1 MFIFKSSEQS
11 GESGFSGRQI
21 KEALDKSQAI
31 ISFTPDGIILH
42 ANENFLSATGY
53 RLEDIV
59 GKHHSIF
66 CEDAYTRTAEYK
78 EFWADLRDGKFQ
90 SNSFKRINRSGKAIY
105 IQATYNPIH
114 DVDGSVVGVIKY
126 CTDITIPTLK
136 TAEAVARTQ
145 ASITFTPEGVIKD
158 TNDTFLAAT
167 GYRLDE
173 IQGQHHRMFCP
184 PDIVNSSEY
193 QSFWA
198 DLAAGASNT
207 GEFKRINS
215 HGDILWLRAS
225 YSPDYD
231 NTGKVVSVTK
241 HANDITEERK
251 VKERTIDISTTT
263 ASAIA
268 EMNQSITEI
277 SKSMS
282 VARERA
288 QLTSSSV
295 DGTKEIVGRLSTT
308 SESMSKTV
316 EFIYSIAD
324 QINLLALNAAVEA
337 ARAGE
342 AGRGF
347 AVVAGEVKNLASSAT
362 NFTQSIAKE
371 IEAVQAISGE
381 ISENM
386 EHMINS
392 ISDLS
397 TSTASVAT
405 AIEQQNVVVS
415 DIAIQ
420 MEDLTT
426 LVTR

>member
-11 GESGFSGRQI
+11 GEFGFSGRQI

-114 DVDGSVVGVIKY
+114 DVDGSIVGVIKY

-158 TNDTFLAAT
+158 ANDTFLAAT

-173 IQGQHHRMFCP
+173 IQSQHHRMFCP

-207 GEFKRINS
+207 
-215 HGDILWLRAS
+215 
-225 YSPDYD
+225 
-231 NTGKVVSVTK
+231 V
-241 HANDITEERK
+241 
-251 VKERTIDISTTT
+251 
-263 ASAIA
+263 
-268 EMNQSITEI
+268 
-277 SKSMS
+277 
-282 VARERA
+282 
-288 QLTSSSV
+288 
-295 DGTKEIVGRLSTT
+295 
-308 SESMSKTV
+308 ES
-316 EFIYSIAD
+316 
-324 QINLLALNAAVEA
+324 
-337 ARAGE
+337 ARAGD

-397 TSTASVAT
+397 TSTAFVAT

-426 LVTR
+426 LVAG

>member
-11 GESGFSGRQI
+11 GEFGFSGRQI

-78 EFWADLRDGKFQ
+78 EFWADLRDGKFE
-90 SNSFKRINRSGKAIY
+90 SNSFKRVNRSGKAIY

-158 TNDTFLAAT
+158 ANDTFLAAT

-215 HGDILWLRAS
+215 HGDILWLRSS

-241 HANDITEERK
+241 HANDITQERK

-371 IEAVQAISGE
+371 MEAVQAISGE
-381 ISENM
+381 IPENM

>member
-1 MFIFKSSEQS
+1 MYIFKSSARS
-11 GESGFSGRQI
+11 GEFGFSGAQI
-21 KEALDKSQAI
+21 KNALDKSQAI
-31 ISFTPDGIILH
+31 ISFTPEGVILH

-66 CEDAYTRTAEYK
+66 CEDAYTRSDEYK
-78 EFWADLRDGKFQ
+78 EFWADLRDGNFQ

-114 DVDGSVVGVIKY
+114 DDDGNVVGVIKY

-145 ASITFTPEGVIKD
+145 ASITFTPEGIIKD
-158 TNDTFLAAT
+158 ANETFLAAT

-184 PDIVNSSEY
+184 PDIANSPEY
-193 QSFWA
+193 QTFWS
-198 DLAAGASNT
+198 DLAAGVANT
-207 GEFKRINS
+207 GEFKRVNR
-215 HGDILWLRAS
+215 HGDVLWLRAS

-231 NTGKVVSVTK
+231 NSGKVISVTK
-241 HANDITEERK
+241 LASDITQERK

-277 SKSMS
+277 AKSMS
-282 VARERA
+282 GARQTARV
-288 QLTSSSV
+288 TSSSV
-295 DGTKEIVGRLSTT
+295 DGTKEVVGRLSST

-347 AVVAGEVKNLASSAT
+347 AVVAGEVKNLANSAT

-386 EHMINS
+386 EQMITS

-397 TSTASVAT
+397 ASTDSVAT
-405 AIEQQNVVVS
+405 AIEQQNIVVS
-415 DIAIQ
+415 DIANQ

-426 LVTR
+426 LVAR

>member
-11 GESGFSGRQI
+11 GEFGFSGRQI

-158 TNDTFLAAT
+158 ANDTFLAAT

-198 DLAAGASNT
+198 DLAAGAPNT
-207 GEFKRINS
+207 GEFKRINR

-241 HANDITEERK
+241 HANDITQERK

-268 EMNQSITEI
+268 EMNPSITEI

-386 EHMINS
+386 EQMINS

>member
-241 HANDITEERK
+241 HANDITQERK

>member
-11 GESGFSGRQI
+11 GEFGFSGRQI

-31 ISFTPDGIILH
+31 TSFTPDGIILH

-158 TNDTFLAAT
+158 ANDTFLAAT

-215 HGDILWLRAS
+215 HGDLLWLRAS

-241 HANDITEERK
+241 HANDITQERK

-308 SESMSKTV
+308 SEGMSKTV
-316 EFIYSIAD
+316 EFIYFIAD
-324 QINLLALNAAVEA
+324 QINLLALNAAVES

-397 TSTASVAT
+397 TSTAFVAT

-426 LVTR
+426 LVAG

>member
-1 MFIFKSSEQS
+1 M
-11 GESGFSGRQI
+11 
-21 KEALDKSQAI
+21 
-31 ISFTPDGIILH
+31 H

-59 GKHHSIF
+59 GKHRSIF
-66 CEDAYTRTAEYK
+66 CEDAYTRTEECK
-78 EFWADLRDGKFQ
+78 DFWAELIEGKFQ

-114 DVDGSVVGVIKY
+114 DVEGNVVGVIKY
-126 CTDITIPTLK
+126 CTDITIPTMK
-136 TAEAVARTQ
+136 SAEAVARTQ
-145 ASITFTPEGVIKD
+145 ASITFTPEGFIKD
-158 TNDTFLAAT
+158 ANETFLAAT

-173 IQGQHHRMFCP
+173 IQGQYHRMFCP
-184 PDIVNSSEY
+184 PDIANSPEY
-193 QSFWA
+193 QTFWA
-198 DLAAGASNT
+198 DLAAGVSNT
-207 GEFKRINS
+207 GEFKRVNR
-215 HGDILWLRAS
+215 HGDVLCLRAS

-231 NTGKVVSVTK
+231 NSGKVVSVTK
-241 HANDITEERK
+241 LASYITQERK
-251 VKERTIDISTTT
+251 IKERTIDISTTT

-277 SKSMS
+277 SKSMDG
-282 VARERA
+282 ARETA
-288 QLTSSSV
+288 QVTSSSV
-295 DGTKEIVGRLSTT
+295 GGTKEVVGRLSTT

-347 AVVAGEVKNLASSAT
+347 AVVAGEVKNLANSAT

-386 EHMINS
+386 EQMINS

-397 TSTASVAT
+397 ASTDSVAT
-405 AIEQQNVVVS
+405 AIEQQNIVVS
-415 DIAIQ
+415 DIANQ

-426 LVTR
+426 LGTR